1 MERPGV
7 VSGLCVFSV
16 DFFHYF
22 AVSCPRA
29 KTKMLKEGLGW
40 SNILLYGMFPPTSEE
55 EGRKYRKENLHLII
69 LKGKILS
76 VHWTL
81 NFGLSFVIEPC
92 YVPLETQF
100 FLSNKPPYSKGGTIH
115 GIRIQTL
122 LISWLF
128 SSGFEALGTGSGSV
142 ESGHARAVQLQLDS
156 CVKYPFWSGCC
167 REIRNNPQSPS
178 IKLN

>member
-22 AVSCPRA
+22 AVSCPCA

-40 SNILLYGMFPPTSEE
+40 SNIVLCEMFPSTSEE
-55 EGRKYRKENLHLII
+55 EGRKYRKETLHLIF

-81 NFGLSFVIEPC
+81 NFGLSFVIETC

-115 GIRIQTL
+115 GIKIQTL

-128 SSGFEALGTGSGSV
+128 PRDLKPWEQV
-142 ESGHARAVQLQLDS
+142 LDLWSQATHVLCS
-156 CVKYPFWSGCC
+156 CS
-167 REIRNNPQSPS
+167 
-178 IKLN
+178 

>member
-22 AVSCPRA
+22 AVSCPCA

-40 SNILLYGMFPPTSEE
+40 SNILLCGMFPPTSEE
-55 EGRKYRKENLHLII
+55 EGKKYRKENLHLII

-81 NFGLSFVIEPC
+81 NFGLSFVIETC

-100 FLSNKPPYSKGGTIH
+100 FLSNKPPYSRADSREGLSMGSKSKLCSFH
-115 GIRIQTL
+115 GFFPRDLKPWEQVLGLWSQATHVL
-122 LISWLF
+122 CSCSWIL
-128 SSGFEALGTGSGSV
+128 V
-142 ESGHARAVQLQLDS
+142 
-156 CVKYPFWSGCC
+156 
-167 REIRNNPQSPS
+167 
-178 IKLN
+178 